1 MPKKTK
7 LPDYKRPPVTEVAV
21 SIQFAPLEELTAA
34 HVGLYWARIKDA
46 FPNVTEQAPIAHVV
60 ERPEEENYPKIEA
73 FLTQK
78 PDLPRIW
85 FTDNTETAL
94 IQVQRD
100 RFVYNWRRVRDSDT
114 YIRFPAVKSQF
125 LLRWREFLGFLKDQ
139 NAPSPEVDQCELTYV
154 NRIEQGE
161 LWKSPAEWGNLFP
174 SLTWKPK
181 SNFLP
186 EPENLRLHMLFSI
199 PDLGGR
205 MHVDILPAM
214 LPGSKAP
221 VIHFSLTVR
230 GLPSELTD
238 EAVDSWYETARAWI
252 VTGFA
257 DLVSKEA
264 DTLWQ
269 RQR

>member
-1 MPKKTK
+1 MAKKIE
-7 LPDYKRPPVTEVAV
+7 LPDYKQPPVTEVAV

-34 HVGLYWARIKDA
+34 HVGLYWTKIKHE
-46 FPNVTEQAPIAHVV
+46 FPNVTEQPPIVHIV
-60 ERPEEENYPKIEA
+60 ERPEPEYRFEA
-73 FLTQK
+73 SLSQK

-85 FTDNTETAL
+85 FADKTGTAL

-100 RFVYNWRRVRDSDT
+100 RFVYNWRRAKNSDT
-114 YIRFPAVKSQF
+114 YIRFPAVKAQF
-125 LLRWREFLGFLKDQ
+125 LRRWREFLAFLKEQD
-139 NAPSPEVDQCELTYV
+139 APAPQVDQCELTYV
-154 NRIEQGE
+154 NRIDQGE
-161 LWKSPAEWGNLFP
+161 LWKSPAEWGNVFP

-186 EPENLRLHMLFSI
+186 EPENLRLHMRFGA
-199 PDLGGR
+199 PNVGGR

-221 VIHFSLTVR
+221 IIHFSLTVR

-238 EAVDSWYETARAWI
+238 EAVDSWYETAREWI
-252 VTGFA
+252 VAGFA

-264 DTLWQ
+264 DVLWQ

>member
-1 MPKKTK
+1 M
-7 LPDYKRPPVTEVAV
+7 
-21 SIQFAPLEELTAA
+21 
-34 HVGLYWARIKDA
+34 RI
-46 FPNVTEQAPIAHVV
+46 FV
-60 ERPEEENYPKIEA
+60 EKPEAEHYPTFEMLLA
-73 FLTQK
+73 QK
-78 PDLPRIW
+78 PELPRIW
-85 FTDNTETAL
+85 FTDKTGTAL

-100 RFVYNWRRVRDSDT
+100 RFVYNWRRAKDSDI

-125 LLRWREFLGFLKDQ
+125 LLRWREFSGFLKEQ
-139 NAPSPEVDQCELTYV
+139 MLPSPQVDQCELTYV
-154 NRIEQGE
+154 NRIDQGE

-186 EPENLRLHMLFSI
+186 APENLRLHIGFSI
-199 PDLGGR
+199 PDVGGR
-205 MHVDILPAM
+205 MHVDILPAI
-214 LPGSKAP
+214 LPDSKAP
-221 VIHFSLTVR
+221 IIHFSLTVR

-238 EAVDSWYETARAWI
+238 EAVDSWYERAREWI
-252 VTGFA
+252 VSGFA

>member
-1 MPKKTK
+1 MPKKRE

-21 SIQFAPLEELTAA
+21 SIQFARLQGLTAA
-34 HVGLYWARIKDA
+34 HIGLYWAKIKDA
-46 FPNVTEQAPIAHVV
+46 FPNVMEQPPIVHMV
-60 ERPEEENYPKIEA
+60 ENPEAEYKFEP
-73 FLTQK
+73 FLSQM

-85 FTDNTETAL
+85 FTDKTGTAL

-100 RFVYNWRRVRDSDT
+100 RFVYNWRRVKDSDT

-125 LLRWREFLGFLKDQ
+125 LVRWREFLGFLKEQ
-139 NAPSPEVDQCELTYV
+139 NAPSPQVDQCELTYV
-154 NRIEQGE
+154 NRIDQGQ

-186 EPENLRLHMLFSI
+186 EPENLRLHMRFSI
-199 PDLGGR
+199 PDVGGR
-205 MHVDILPAM
+205 MHVDILPAL
-214 LPGSKAP
+214 LPGSKTP

-238 EAVDSWYETARAWI
+238 EAVARWYETAREWI